1 MSEGISRDEFHSHM
15 DRLHAAMR
23 DGFEGV
29 YERQDR
35 TNGRLN
41 SAEIKIAVLET
52 RAGDPDS
59 AARLT
64 GIGGLLAGIGTA
76 IWHYIGK

>member
-1 MSEGISRDEFHSHM
+1 MSEGISRDEFTASM
-15 DRLHAAMR
+15 DRLHEAMR
-23 DGFEGV
+23 NGFEGV
-29 YERQDR
+29 YQRQDR

-52 RAGDPDS
+52 KAGGTDA

-64 GIGGLLAGIGTA
+64 GLGGLLAGIGTA
-76 IWHYIGK
+76 IWHYLGK